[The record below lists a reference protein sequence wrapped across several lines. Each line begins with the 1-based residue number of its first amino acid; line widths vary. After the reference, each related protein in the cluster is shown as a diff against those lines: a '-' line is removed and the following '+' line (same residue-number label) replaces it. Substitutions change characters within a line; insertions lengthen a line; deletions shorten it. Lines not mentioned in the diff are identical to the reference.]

1 MIIGINGKI
10 GSGKDL
16 VGKIIQYLI
25 WKNKTNSSKPF
36 SEVER
41 ELSGWEIKKF
51 ADKLKDIVCIL
62 TGCTREQ
69 LEDQDFKETPLGKEW
84 NWGNHNFFGPKIT
97 PRQLLQYIGTNLFRN
112 QLHPNVWI
120 NALMSECKYRYEDD
134 GIEIKE
140 RFESIS
146 NWIITDVR
154 FPNEVKA
161 IKDKSGIII
170 RVNRITN
177 NSLIDN
183 DTHAI
188 TNYQHTSETAL
199 DNYEGFDYIIEN
211 DGSIEDLITKVEAIL
226 IQQKII

>member
-69 LEDQDFKETPLGKEW
+69 LEDQEFKETSLGKEW

-134 GIEIKE
+134 GI
-140 RFESIS
+140 
-146 NWIITDVR
+146 
-154 FPNEVKA
+154 EVKA